1 MATDGNEPT
10 HWKKRES
17 FGSALIQ
24 ILIVGALLGGT
35 VFLVYTRGNN
45 KKAVAELLKDARQAS
60 LKGNL
65 ADVKKAITIADEAL
79 GKDANAPDVNAFEAA
94 MYTDL
99 WLIHREAGADAKAK
113 EFLEKALKNDAQSED
128 RYGTEALHLLAA
140 GDAKK
145 ADEFVEELRKRG
157 GSGARIF
164 YAQGMAQRAQGNL
177 KLAGTSFKVAMD
189 KAWKDLNYADAYGDQ
204 LLSEAM
210 PGAIDVFTKATGQ
223 NPDHLRSRLG
233 LAQARVQKKDRV
245 GDAENILKEVM
256 QREAELSG
264 PQKARAT
271 AIGAAILNIQEQYDQ
286 AIGLADKAIA
296 LNPEDPWAHH
306 AKANAL
312 ALKKDPGAAAA
323 YDAVVA
329 KAPSCPVFYF
339 EGAANLQKAGQLDAG
354 LALLAKYEAFFKNV
368 KNPTADGKEEI
379 YLDRDD
385 RYWLAR
391 GDLLRNAGKQDD
403 AMASYDKAIAAKSLS
418 LTKAYYAKG
427 SLLLEKKEFDKA
439 AELLQDITPPDGTGQ
454 LPEAYMAMGEILFQ
468 KKEWGPACQNF
479 AFALTRMKATQQ
491 PREKLNDVLTDVEKR
506 LKAANQKEV
515 AKLWVE
521 EAKPLIQ

>member
-1 MATDGNEPT
+1 
-10 HWKKRES
+10 
-17 FGSALIQ
+17 
-24 ILIVGALLGGT
+24 
-35 VFLVYTRGNN
+35 
-45 KKAVAELLKDARQAS
+45 
-60 LKGNL
+60 
-65 ADVKKAITIADEAL
+65 
-79 GKDANAPDVNAFEAA
+79 
-94 MYTDL
+94 
-99 WLIHREAGADAKAK
+99 
-113 EFLEKALKNDAQSED
+113 
-128 RYGTEALHLLAA
+128 
-140 GDAKK
+140 
-145 ADEFVEELRKRG
+145 
-157 GSGARIF
+157 
-164 YAQGMAQRAQGNL
+164 
-177 KLAGTSFKVAMD
+177 
-189 KAWKDLNYADAYGDQ
+189 
-204 LLSEAM
+204 M
-210 PGAIDVFTKATGQ
+210 PGAIDMFTKATGQ